1 MVKAYLFKYALILI
15 ILHSLII
22 NANSKEIN
30 SLFYK
35 IGYIKK
41 PTYNFSIFYTHYTNN
56 NNFTLNSSSHIN
68 SLDTGYKAEI
78 NTNNIIKSQNGIKA
92 EFAVQVLPPI
102 RLFINYNY
110 KISKTKFDYTLP
122 YKSLILLLK
131 DYSSSITIS
140 DEEHTF
146 MSGFDF
152 MYEYKYKNIVPYINF
167 KTAVGIT
174 ASTNYKDIYYSL
186 NLALTTGL
194 IYNINKNMKI
204 NSYIGADY
212 TSIYNGNYINDTFSI
227 NIPKEFLQG
236 NLPLNNITT
245 QILYNENYN
254 KNLNMVIGA
263 EFELFKHYG
272 IFIETKFIN
281 NFILNFGAV
290 FKW

>member
-263 EFELFKHYG
+263 EFELFKHYS

>member
-30 SLFYK
+30 NLFYK

-152 MYEYKYKNIVPYINF
+152 MYEYKYKNFLPYVNF

-174 ASTNYKDIYYSL
+174 ASTNYDDLYYSL
-186 NLALTTGL
+186 NIALTTGL

-204 NSYIGADY
+204 NTYVGADY
-212 TSIYNGNYINDTFSI
+212 TSIYNGNYIKDTFNI
-227 NIPKEFLQG
+227 NIPGDYLHA
-236 NLPLNNITT
+236 NIPPKPIET
-245 QILYNENYN
+245 QILYQENYN
-254 KNLNMVIGA
+254 KNLNMLIGA